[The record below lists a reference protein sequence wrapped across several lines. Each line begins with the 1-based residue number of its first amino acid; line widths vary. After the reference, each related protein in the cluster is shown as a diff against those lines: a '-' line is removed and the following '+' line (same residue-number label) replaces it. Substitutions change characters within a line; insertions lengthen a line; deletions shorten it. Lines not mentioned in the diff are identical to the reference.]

1 MGTRDFDDELAAINR
16 GEKYTPS
23 ALKGWRTKP
32 SRPGYPI
39 ETADERQ
46 TAAQKAIDVLRNE
59 DQQARDEKFEISP
72 HEEVDPA
79 KGLRRTK
86 AIAGDGA
93 NRQGAVKSYALEDA
107 DLIDPD
113 RPLLANDDG
122 SFSTERTITIES
134 DGKWINIPTIFDG
147 ERHDEKQAVKAW
159 RDGKNKAVGT
169 YDSQEEAITG
179 AKERS
184 KAINEL
190 RGEQMGQ
197 GEPPS
202 FDDQMAEIAKIDE
215 GYTPPAAAAPKQKSI
230 RQTVKGWIDWISGI
244 PAAVSEVSPLRPG
257 KGTPER
263 AAQQRKIDAAQQR
276 RYDAANLHTAK
287 MIDNL
292 ARQENPGERAGRLI
306 AEAGSDKYRSG
317 FVQNVAASI
326 STLPDEVKGIVGGLM
341 QYAGDR
347 LQQGLGMAVAG
358 AGPIGAVATL
368 LNEAVN
374 RLQPDQRE
382 AVANT
387 GKVLSEMGEAV
398 IAESD
403 EAVEKETGHMKPG
416 LGAQAVDVA
425 MKSMIYVAPGLA
437 MTIAGR
443 LAAISKGVAASE
455 SAAAILTSMGVM
467 TFGESYG
474 TARKQLPPDKA
485 AVFAAA
491 MTLIEIST
499 EFLPTKALLAKS
511 PGFASTFWN
520 FIVREVPTEMLAS
533 TLQPALEKIS
543 ITPEMT
549 AEEWGHQM
557 LLTVISTPI
566 AAGAQVGIV
575 SAFSKP
581 EMSDDRK
588 AEIIRRFDEILRNNR
603 AARGAPP
610 PGGGP
615 GGGGPTHRLED
626 GTPVSARMEGGKP
639 VPGVWVN
646 EQGDTLEAPRAEPI
660 KKVEDNATWKVSGVD
675 YDVAVVGKGRADG
688 TALLSDGQE
697 VQIDQLELADE
708 AKITLG
714 LAPPEPEAP
723 ATKAGAAPAKAP
735 AAPAPAPAPAAPAA
749 APKAGP
755 LAPAAPAGPPL
766 AAGRPGPT
774 ERPGPAPAPAASVQR
789 MADLITPAGSAPE
802 AEASKPLSKEELK
815 EFWENR
821 RKRDPT
827 EKELQRREKLSARL
841 KRDAKRK
848 RIVDTERDSI
858 VAAVIKLG
866 GLSKEYQLDISG
878 DTKGNP
884 QIGWIGPLWR
894 SKGGDSPDGIGR
906 RLAELGYLTDEEAE
920 DPNVVSE
927 KIRDEL
933 GGIKR
938 HWSAWKEGS
947 EESDLPGEE
956 GEMYPEAEAAA
967 GDQPLEGDISPAEFG
982 EFNVK
987 ATAKRIAAA
996 DLASQLPE
1004 ETLERLAIEYEGA
1017 TEDEFLEAVRAE
1029 LANQEVIDGE
1039 EDGTDRAGAR
1049 GDREGGET
1057 PPGAQLAL
1065 RKPRGSKKAKGG
1077 GAAQGPSAADRKG
1090 EPKSETGGGEGVR
1103 RGAEVEKGKAP
1114 LEITD
1119 EAIEAIAQNI
1129 VPDAKAAMEQI
1140 QHYAGMIRD
1149 LKSLKTGKKLTQ
1161 EELDQVIEQ
1170 FHAWQEHL
1178 GSLLKQ
1184 AYERA
1189 GSHRGRGTDGFE
1201 ALAKI
1206 IGLDYETYGLRDYG
1220 TEFLPKQV
1228 GGDGPNIH
1236 AVYEETEI
1244 LEKQLAG
1251 QSSISIRLAKT
1262 ENGLTLWY
1270 YSYWMGDGGGSGP
1283 ITIHRAQYSRI
1294 DAIGMAADLLRRQLG
1309 DGTRM
1314 AKTSAKAK
1322 RDWDAAIAW
1331 LDRLPKRGADLFAD
1345 VEEKDA
1351 QGIESPQVRPEG
1363 EAQQQQGEPLRS
1375 VPKRD
1380 RPKLRDRK
1388 KDRAQAERLS
1398 GLIYKRDTLEREAK
1412 TRASIRMREIYGPGR
1427 STSSQVGRSK
1437 DLTAALLMLE
1447 SEELEKRKGQF
1458 AKLERSIED
1467 ARKGLGRSGE
1477 TDVAAVM
1484 EKAVESGDFNDLR
1497 WRIEN
1502 PDDSIY
1508 SIKRTTVI
1516 IENIEAARQR
1526 TGLARRLLQRIKEAG
1541 ADVIP
1546 EELDETSYPFW
1557 EKMALEG
1564 LAEGDF
1570 FLDEDLVVKPTRAQR
1585 EERLERVAKMFDDQ
1599 GMKYEAQ
1606 KVRYLLK
1613 ATFPGVKDQASH
1625 LDTIL
1630 DEFEDKALGIVPFA
1644 DRMEALAKRYEAI
1657 GLTKD
1662 AEALRARKIP
1672 DESWEAKVSGL
1683 VDVLEKP
1690 LPETIFDKVIST
1702 GRLKPFMNRV
1712 DAANRI
1718 RGMQRGVKAGT
1729 FEIINVGDGVAIR
1742 VIRWPGGVTKNVES
1756 TFELASQ
1763 TPEDLKQKEA
1773 QAATGTVETTTAVRP
1788 RPGDEITLTTPP
1800 GYVETKVT
1808 PAPIQQLKL
1817 FQEGAPYEVIVHASG
1832 MSRPTDF
1839 ETLLAENGHVGV
1851 DIGQLSDAAID
1862 RLAVALGN
1870 STGTVFVDSGA
1881 FSIFRANAR
1890 KLSGPQFSFK
1900 EFGVG
1905 GQAIDF
1911 DTIMSRYERLARK
1924 ASEASEAAGG
1934 SAANRLV
1941 FVMPDLVGDQ
1951 AGSIELARQYAEH
1964 IRDFTRYGRAIV
1976 PIQAGDLTLLEAFDA
1991 IVEIVGTDVALTVGI
2006 PSAVAAAPNEQLTEL
2021 LRERGA
2027 DMEGVHFLGAGSRKR
2042 VGPRMEAVFASG
2054 FDGEVSADANILRS
2068 RLYGSTDRAAAL
2080 RSILKQDSFTYIAPT
2095 AAPEP
2100 AAPAEPRSLEGL
2112 QIELD
2117 VSIEQTGKIGKL
2129 RLDAG
2134 RAIQDA
2140 EQRIQIAKDLLECL

>member
-1 MGTRDFDDELAAINR
+1 MNVPQKVVFSLAA
-16 GEKYTPS
+16 S
-23 ALKGWRTKP
+23 APPTMIGFALGIIT
-32 SRPGYPI
+32 
-39 ETADERQ
+39 
-46 TAAQKAIDVLRNE
+46 RN
-59 DQQARDEKFEISP
+59 
-72 HEEVDPA
+72 
-79 KGLRRTK
+79 
-86 AIAGDGA
+86 
-93 NRQGAVKSYALEDA
+93 
-107 DLIDPD
+107 
-113 RPLLANDDG
+113 PLLA
-122 SFSTERTITIES
+122 
-134 DGKWINIPTIFDG
+134 
-147 ERHDEKQAVKAW
+147 
-159 RDGKNKAVGT
+159 
-169 YDSQEEAITG
+169 
-179 AKERS
+179 
-184 KAINEL
+184 
-190 RGEQMGQ
+190 
-197 GEPPS
+197 
-202 FDDQMAEIAKIDE
+202 
-215 GYTPPAAAAPKQKSI
+215 
-230 RQTVKGWIDWISGI
+230 
-244 PAAVSEVSPLRPG
+244 
-257 KGTPER
+257 
-263 AAQQRKIDAAQQR
+263 
-276 RYDAANLHTAK
+276 
-287 MIDNL
+287 
-292 ARQENPGERAGRLI
+292 
-306 AEAGSDKYRSG
+306 
-317 FVQNVAASI
+317 
-326 STLPDEVKGIVGGLM
+326 
-341 QYAGDR
+341 
-347 LQQGLGMAVAG
+347 MAVAG
-358 AGPIGAVATL
+358 GGGSAFQAGMTYGEVRDKGFSHDVAREAAIWDGILEGVGEALPLHLALKPGTKFFRRLWTTMVAEGGQEAATQLMQDLNAYMHYDPDITVQEVWENLKVATL
-368 LNEAVN
+368 AGIIGGAVYGG
-374 RLQPDQRE
+374 
-382 AVANT
+382 A
-387 GKVLSEMGEAV
+387 
-398 IAESD
+398 
-403 EAVEKETGHMKPG
+403 GH
-416 LGAQAVDVA
+416 AADV
-425 MKSMIYVAPGLA
+425 S
-437 MTIAGR
+437 R
-443 LAAISKGVAASE
+443 
-455 SAAAILTSMGVM
+455 
-467 TFGESYG
+467 
-474 TARKQLPPDKA
+474 RPPKDGG
-485 AVFAAA
+485 
-491 MTLIEIST
+491 
-499 EFLPTKALLAKS
+499 P
-511 PGFASTFWN
+511 
-520 FIVREVPTEMLAS
+520 
-533 TLQPALEKIS
+533 
-543 ITPEMT
+543 
-549 AEEWGHQM
+549 
-557 LLTVISTPI
+557 
-566 AAGAQVGIV
+566 AGAAQEPTPPPQG
-575 SAFSKP
+575 
-581 EMSDDRK
+581 
-588 AEIIRRFDEILRNNR
+588 
-603 AARGAPP
+603 GP
-610 PGGGP
+610 PGGA
-615 GGGGPTHRLED
+615 PTHTLED
-626 GTPVSARMEGGKP
+626 GTPVSPRMEAGKP
-639 VPGVWVN
+639 VPGVWVDA
-646 EQGDTLEAPRAEPI
+646 QGDIMEAPRAEPI

-894 SKGGDSPDGIGR
+894 AKGGDSPDGIGR

-947 EESDLPGEE
+947 EEFAAPGEE

-982 EFNVK
+982 EFNVE

-1004 ETLERLAIEYEGA
+1004 ATLERLAIEHENS

-1029 LANQEVIDGE
+1029 LANQEIIDGE

-1236 AVYEETEI
+1236 GVYEETEI